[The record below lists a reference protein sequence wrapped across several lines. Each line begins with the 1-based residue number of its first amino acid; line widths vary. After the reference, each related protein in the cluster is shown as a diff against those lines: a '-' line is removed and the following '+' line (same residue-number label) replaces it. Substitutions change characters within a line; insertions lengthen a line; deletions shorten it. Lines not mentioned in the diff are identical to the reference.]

1 MDLSLKL
8 TLNLWILRLKIS
20 CKSNCFKGH
29 LRCRHFIIL
38 ARLGPVLGSEFH
50 GPRPARI

>member
-20 CKSNCFKGH
+20 CKLNCFKDI
-29 LRCRHFIIL
+29 FDVDIIIL
-38 ARLGPVLGSEFH
+38 ARLGPVLGSQFH
-50 GPRPARI
+50 GSGPARI